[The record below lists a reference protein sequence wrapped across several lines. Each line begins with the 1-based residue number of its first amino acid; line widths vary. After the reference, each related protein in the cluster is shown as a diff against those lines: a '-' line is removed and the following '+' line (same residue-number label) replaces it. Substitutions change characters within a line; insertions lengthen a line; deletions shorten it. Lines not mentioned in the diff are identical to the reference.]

1 MKIKLTVIVSF
12 ILLAGCSASY
22 EELKKTQIKKPQ
34 TFNDYLI
41 KEYKNKAEYEA
52 LKMHDWNSA
61 KLYSEKAL
69 LALKGKEVLPEN
81 VTYWDLPE
89 EKVNE
94 INRAHENLMAV
105 YSESKI
111 SDPHNLAIAI
121 SSLDCWS
128 EQQEENW
135 QTWDINKCKND
146 FLKSLHIIYEKIT
159 LNENSKK
166 NLNSNLPIIE
176 DNNKSIALVTKNKKK
191 EIMQIIYFDFDEAV
205 LSNVSINTLKNFII
219 KHHTEITKYIIVGH
233 TDTKGTKEYNNKLS
247 LKRAITIKNNLIN
260 QGINVEN
267 ITLLGKGEELLAV
280 PTPDEV
286 AHPAN
291 RRAEIKISN

>member
-52 LKMHDWNSA
+52 EEMHDWNSA

-69 LALKGKEVLPEN
+69 LALNGKEVLPEDI
-81 VTYWDLPE
+81 TYWELSE

-94 INRAHENLMAV
+94 INQAHKNLMAV
-105 YSESKI
+105 YSEAKI
-111 SDPHNLAIAI
+111 SDPQNLAIAI

-128 EQQEENW
+128 EQQEEKW
-135 QTWDINKCKND
+135 QIWDINKCKNN
-146 FLKSLHIIYEKIT
+146 FLDSLHLIYEKIAS
-159 LNENSKK
+159 EQ
-166 NLNSNLPIIE
+166 
-176 DNNKSIALVTKNKKK
+176 NNKESKESVTVVTKNNDN
-191 EIMQIIYFDFDEAV
+191 ELMQVIYFDFDEEL
-205 LSNVSINTLKNFII
+205 LSNVSINKLKNFINKNNLI
-219 KHHTEITKYIIVGH
+219 INKYIIVGH
-233 TDTKGTKEYNNKLS
+233 ADKKGTKVYNHNLS
-247 LKRAITIKNNLIN
+247 LKRAKAVKEILLEM
-260 QGINVEN
+260 GISNKL
-267 ITLLGKGEELLAV
+267 ITLLGKGEESPAIITL
-280 PTPDEV
+280 DGI

-291 RRAEIKISN
+291 RRAEIKPLN